1 MSLRSTPGEYSS
13 GSQGAS
19 HRALGYLES
28 AVKLTLHTPSLMLSF
43 TTWLA
48 TLIWFSIVV
57 LNTNFIEKTPPLK
70 PLTIPGRRVDLC
82 SPTPLDM
89 STQTCTTAC
98 TTGPERWASPDM
110 WVDAVPQPFTTNE
123 SRLIIIGTVA
133 KVKNQPKALDAL
145 NTVLID
151 VANRMLRVLKE
162 RKPYCGPYAASYLS
176 MSSYESFGGFSHMS
190 RLATNFVVTAF
201 DIYFGIVFNWKWIN
215 EINIIACES
224 GVYLV
229 IKLIE
234 FIDLYGDSVS
244 MSKFSKMWTQF
255 LLGQPISFPTQPD
268 SRISAL
274 IRVVILIEPSLPVPS
289 HLARWLG
296 SCPCFYDQQLVAPK
310 EDSERRMFLVCKTN
324 MVRST
329 HHEAGVDGA
338 ESFEGDELTDVI
350 QNFEKFINS

>member
-1 MSLRSTPGEYSS
+1 
-13 GSQGAS
+13 
-19 HRALGYLES
+19 
-28 AVKLTLHTPSLMLSF
+28 
-43 TTWLA
+43 
-48 TLIWFSIVV
+48 
-57 LNTNFIEKTPPLK
+57 
-70 PLTIPGRRVDLC
+70 
-82 SPTPLDM
+82 
-89 STQTCTTAC
+89 
-98 TTGPERWASPDM
+98 M